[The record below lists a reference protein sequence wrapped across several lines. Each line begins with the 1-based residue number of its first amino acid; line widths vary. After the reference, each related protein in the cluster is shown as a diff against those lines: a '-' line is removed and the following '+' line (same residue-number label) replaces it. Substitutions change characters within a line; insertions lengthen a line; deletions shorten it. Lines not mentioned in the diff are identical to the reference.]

1 MGWKLRRGLRLD
13 EFVQGYLSSP
23 RRGKKGARMI
33 KSVLESRRMES
44 GVPEEAFERRFLLL
58 VRKAGLILPVSQYR
72 LRLQNGSRVRID
84 FAYPELKIAIEA
96 QSYSWHSDRH
106 SWERNRAR
114 VSELASVGW
123 LVIEVTWRQLSDDPG
138 AVVARLSRALEL
150 RSGS

>member
-1 MGWKLRRGLRLD
+1 
-13 EFVQGYLSSP
+13 
-23 RRGKKGARMI
+23 
-33 KSVLESRRMES
+33 MES

-106 SWERNRAR
+106 SWERDRAR
-114 VSELASVGW
+114 VSELASVGR